1 MYALVDCN
9 NFYVSCERVFN
20 PLINNKP
27 VVVLSNNDGCIIAR
41 SNEAKALGI
50 PMGAPLHLWKD
61 LIKKNRV
68 IVYSSNYT
76 LYGDMS
82 SRVMNSFYHFTPDVE
97 VYSIDEAF
105 LGLDGFNKSN
115 IYKKMIFMKKKIY
128 QWTGIPVSVGIG
140 PTKTL
145 AKLANRIAK
154 KYVNEGVY
162 NLQDSNQI
170 TQVLNDLELETIW
183 GISKGWANRLKK
195 IGINNALQLQRA
207 NPNHIKQ
214 HISVVGKRIVY
225 ELRGISALDLEEVN
239 SKKSITVSRSFG
251 ETVTDLQSL
260 KEALSNHIFR
270 AAEKL
275 RLQRGLCSSLCVFIN
290 TNKFKKSE
298 SQYSNSGVINFDEPI
313 NNTPDL
319 IQGGFRI
326 LEKIYRLG
334 FSYKK
339 IGVTLLDL
347 NIKSVEINLNETSS
361 FYKSE
366 DYTIRGSL
374 FNKNKKDDILSN
386 KRMIMLDYINNKMGS
401 KTLFYGSQ
409 GLLKSKKNKSKWNM
423 KSHFKSKSYTTNW
436 NQLLI
441 VK

>member
-1 MYALVDCN
+1 MFDH
-9 NFYVSCERVFN
+9 FQIF
-20 PLINNKP
+20 
-27 VVVLSNNDGCIIAR
+27 
-41 SNEAKALGI
+41 
-50 PMGAPLHLWKD
+50 
-61 LIKKNRV
+61 
-68 IVYSSNYT
+68 SSNFT

-82 SRVMNSFYHFTPDVE
+82 NRVMSIIARHVPEVE
-97 VYSIDEAF
+97 IYSIDEAF
-105 LGLDGFNKSN
+105 IKFSGFSEDEANKKCKE
-115 IYKKMIFMKKKIY
+115 IIKAVFK
-128 QWTGIPVSVGIG
+128 WTGIPVSVGIG

-162 NLQDSNQI
+162 KLQDSNQI
-170 TQVLNDLELETIW
+170 TQVLNDLELEKIW

-195 IGINNALQLQRA
+195 IGINNALELQRA

-225 ELRGISALDLEEVN
+225 ELRGISALDLEQVH

-251 ETVTDLQSL
+251 EMVTDLQSL

-347 NIKSVEINLNETSS
+347 NIKSVEMNLNETSS

-366 DYTIRGSL
+366 DYTIQGSL
-374 FNKNKKDDILSN
+374 FNKNKKDDIFSN
-386 KRMIMLDYINNKMGS
+386 KRMIMLDYVNNKMGS

-436 NQLLI
+436 SQLLI

>member
-1 MYALVDCN
+1 M
-9 NFYVSCERVFN
+9 
-20 PLINNKP
+20 
-27 VVVLSNNDGCIIAR
+27 
-41 SNEAKALGI
+41 
-50 PMGAPLHLWKD
+50 
-61 LIKKNRV
+61 
-68 IVYSSNYT
+68 
-76 LYGDMS
+76 
-82 SRVMNSFYHFTPDVE
+82 
-97 VYSIDEAF
+97 
-105 LGLDGFNKSN
+105 
-115 IYKKMIFMKKKIY
+115 
-128 QWTGIPVSVGIG
+128 
-140 PTKTL
+140 
-145 AKLANRIAK
+145 
-154 KYVNEGVY
+154 
-162 NLQDSNQI
+162 
-170 TQVLNDLELETIW
+170 
-183 GISKGWANRLKK
+183 
-195 IGINNALQLQRA
+195 QLQRA

-225 ELRGISALDLEEVN
+225 ELRGISALDLEQVH

-366 DYTIRGSL
+366 DYTIQGSL

>member
-162 NLQDSNQI
+162 
-170 TQVLNDLELETIW
+170 
-183 GISKGWANRLKK
+183 RLKK

-225 ELRGISALDLEEVN
+225 ELRGISALDLEQVH

-251 ETVTDLQSL
+251 EMVTDLQSL

-347 NIKSVEINLNETSS
+347 NIKSLEINLNETSS

-366 DYTIRGSL
+366 DYTIQGSL